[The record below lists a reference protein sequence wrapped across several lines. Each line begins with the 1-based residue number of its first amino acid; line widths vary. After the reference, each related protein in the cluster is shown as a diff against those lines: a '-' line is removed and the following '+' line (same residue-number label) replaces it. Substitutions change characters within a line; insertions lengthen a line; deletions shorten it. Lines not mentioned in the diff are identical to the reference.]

1 MTGLWVLYSLVG
13 LGLGIGALLAAGL
26 IADHLI
32 TTRTRARTKGHRL
45 MPEPL
50 PFFLLAVLL
59 AAGVHRLF
67 HDLSASRTPLA
78 PPPAP
83 QRAAD
88 QVPWAACHNIAC
100 GAHNRTIHRAT
111 AEGLVCTVCGRL
123 TPHTP

>member
-1 MTGLWVLYSLVG
+1 MTGLWVLYALIG
-13 LGLGIGALLAAGL
+13 LGLGIGALLAAAL

-32 TTRTRARTKGHRL
+32 TTRTRTRAKDRL

-50 PFFLLAVLL
+50 PFLLLAALL

-67 HDLSASRTPLA
+67 HDLGASRTPVA

-100 GAHNRTIHRAT
+100 GAHNRTPHRAT

-123 TPHTP
+123 AS